1 MKLRTLASL
10 SALVAVFT
18 VGQLAISPASGQQ
31 IGPQSVQ
38 FRVTG
43 ATQRL
48 EMIVNT
54 SRILTLDFD
63 APRMLVNNTQLVR
76 ATPLSPNQIQLS
88 ALQPGITQINIWDRD
103 GQVRSL
109 DVVVTGDARA
119 LQDLINS
126 EFPSAA
132 VRVRPSNGTAQG
144 SVILSG
150 FVPNPNM
157 VNRIVLIAQDFYPN
171 VINNMTVGGVQQV
184 MLHVKVV
191 EVSRTKL
198 RQFGIDWAAIF
209 GNDYIISSAANLISA
224 AATTGGTI
232 TSTAP
237 RSLTVGV
244 LTNGNQF
251 GAVIDML
258 RQKNL
263 AKLLAEPTLVTVS
276 GRPASFNSGGEVP
289 VPIANGLG
297 TTSVEFREFGTQIDF
312 VPIVRENGMIRLE
325 VRPVITE
332 VDDSLTD
339 QVTGTPG
346 FRSRRLDTGA
356 EMRAG
361 QTLALAGLIQNRV
374 SSVDRGIPYLAD
386 LPLVGAMFGRVEQ
399 RENEIE
405 LLIMVT
411 PEFVTAME
419 PHEVPACGPGQA
431 TAVPSDSEFY
441 FRRYTEVPKCNPCDN
456 GSCRP
461 VTPDFMMSNPRS
473 VPYPTGSNMTY
484 PSSQNEQFAPS
495 TQAPSVESIPFEGE
509 TVNPQFEGRRP
520 AARQAFVPQQRP
532 AASNQQRPEMGNQ
545 QPAMSNQQNPYAN
558 QPAPLPPA
566 QTYGFGRYPETYP
579 GSAPAANTTSQFPG
593 GEPQLIGPSGYGSL
607 QENR

>member
-1 MKLRTLASL
+1 MTFRIFARMAFAASTIATLILATTSAS
-10 SALVAVFT
+10 A
-18 VGQLAISPASGQQ
+18 QQ
-31 IGPQSVQ
+31 IGPQSVH
-38 FRVTG
+38 FKVTG

-63 APRMLVNNTQLVR
+63 APRLLVNNTQLVR

-88 ALQPGITQINIWDRD
+88 ALQPGITQINIWDRE
-103 GQVRSL
+103 GQVRSI

-132 VRVRPSNGTAQG
+132 VRVRPSNGTTQG

-157 VNRIVLIAQDFYPN
+157 VSRISLIARDFYPN

-198 RQFGIDWAAIF
+198 RQHGIDWAAIF
-209 GNDYIISSAANLISA
+209 GNDVIISSASNLINA
-224 AATTGGTI
+224 AATAGGTI
-232 TSTAP
+232 TSAAP
-237 RSLTVGV
+237 RSVTAGV
-244 LTNGNQF
+244 MTNGNQF
-251 GAVIDML
+251 GAVIDFL

-276 GRPASFNSGGEVP
+276 GRPATFNSGGEVP
-289 VPIANGLG
+289 VPVSNGLG
-297 TTSVEFREFGTQIDF
+297 TTSVEYREFGTQIDF

-332 VDDSLTD
+332 VDDSLRD
-339 QVTGTPG
+339 QVTNTPG

-386 LPLVGAMFGRVEQ
+386 MPILGGLFGRVEQ

-411 PEFVTAME
+411 PEFVSPME
-419 PHEVPACGPGQA
+419 PHEVPTCGPGQS
-431 TAVPSDSEFY
+431 TTIPSDSEFY
-441 FRRYTEVPKCNPCDN
+441 FRRYTEVPKCNPCQN
-456 GSCRP
+456 GVCRP
-461 VTPDFMMSNPRS
+461 ATPDFMLNGPQQVAPQYQAAPAPMHQGRY
-473 VPYPTGSNMTY
+473 VP
-484 PSSQNEQFAPS
+484 
-495 TQAPSVESIPFEGE
+495 
-509 TVNPQFEGRRP
+509 PQQQQQRY
-520 AARQAFVPQQRP
+520 VPQQQQAP
-532 AASNQQRPEMGNQ
+532 APVQTAETYAS
-545 QPAMSNQQNPYAN
+545 
-558 QPAPLPPA
+558 QPAPVPTA
-566 QTYGFGRYPETYP
+566 DVYENGRYPETYP
-579 GSAPAANTTSQFPG
+579 AFQGNPAAQSNNDFVAG
-593 GEPQLIGPSGYGSL
+593 GTPQLIGPSGYD
-607 QENR
+607 QVK